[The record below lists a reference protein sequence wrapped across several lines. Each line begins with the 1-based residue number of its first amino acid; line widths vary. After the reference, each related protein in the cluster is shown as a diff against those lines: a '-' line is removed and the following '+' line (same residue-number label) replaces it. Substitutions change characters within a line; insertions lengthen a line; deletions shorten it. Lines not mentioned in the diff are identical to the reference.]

1 MAAGDR
7 SNQPGT
13 NAGSVVARMPTAR
26 WGCRAATIGNA
37 IHVLAG
43 IGDTGFGT
51 ANEAYGYSF
60 LFLPLTLK

>member
-1 MAAGDR
+1 
-7 SNQPGT
+7 
-13 NAGSVVARMPTAR
+13 MPTAR